1 MKHTTKHIDFFHNIL
16 ATSWHSLFG
25 IYKPEENG
33 KTKFP
38 MLPPLLAV
46 FEKRGHYH
54 EETNFKEAYLRDN
67 LPS

>member
-1 MKHTTKHIDFFHNIL
+1 MDVAFFN
-16 ATSWHSLFG
+16 AVKQG
-25 IYKPEENG
+25 NG